1 MEGLQ
6 GQRGEKKR
14 ASERRVGGGEIKVV
28 RRGSVSEGPGRPPA
42 RVEQLCA
49 AWCARPGS
57 ARLDITA
64 RRLTQRLQR
73 PLAPPPGGGGA
84 TCSSSHLPCSS
95 HLGSLAPGED
105 SGRSR
110 RTQKKKWTAKF
121 CSPPFVAL
129 HHDTTRTRAHIPRFP
144 RSNGLSS
151 SSATRAITPRNWAMD
166 WTH

>member
-1 MEGLQ
+1 MQ

-42 RVEQLCA
+42 RVEQLCS

-57 ARLDITA
+57 ARVDITA

-73 PLAPPPGGGGA
+73 PP
-84 TCSSSHLPCSS
+84 TCTSRR
-95 HLGSLAPGED
+95 GRGNMQQQSLALQLPV
-105 SGRSR
+105 SR
-110 RTQKKKWTAKF
+110 PARTQADRAARRKKWTAKF
-121 CSPPFVAL
+121 CSPPFAAL

-151 SSATRAITPRNWAMD
+151 SSATRAITPQNWAID